1 MSLNAFLK
9 KIADNMSAPPP
20 AFSKV
25 DQKLSGDTAEEKKT
39 GKKLPGYGNVLAN
52 EKRKATTGKEG
63 AYSYKARGQANR
75 GKYRVNIT
83 TDARELAEELGVDI
97 PSSAYTKNRFRV
109 AENAKKFN
117 EDLAAAKEA
126 KDQEKEE
133 EEVTTT
139 ENQDD
144 PFTVAGATAPNPND
158 ENVGLG
164 GTGLPGDGNKSNG
177 DGKDLDAADV
187 NISQDGNISLD
198 AGSLNEGGPF
208 GGLLDTGTNDNDGN
222 TGTGG
227 DGNIGTSGN
236 DGTGGP
242 AGGSSGDGQSSNPN
256 QLAAN
261 AADAVDLLNQGTG
274 FSDVSNQTGVTSG
287 QTSAV
292 SGVMNF
298 GENVATSTGPSDTE
312 LAGLNFGGLRGN
324 VLTGPGGLLST
335 DENLL
340 GTGDPEDDF
349 LFSRS
354 LLG

>member
-9 KIADNMSAPPP
+9 KIADNMS
-20 AFSKV
+20 
-25 DQKLSGDTAEEKKT
+25 
-39 GKKLPGYGNVLAN
+39 LPDRDLAREGSQLAD

-63 AYSYKARGQANR
+63 AYSYKAKGQANK

-83 TDARELAEELGVDI
+83 TEARELAEELGVDI

-117 EDLAAAKEA
+117 EDLAAAQEA
-126 KDQEKEE
+126 KNQE

-144 PFTVAGATAPNPND
+144 PFTVDGATAPDPND
-158 ENVGLG
+158 PDEGLA
-164 GTGLPGDGNKSNG
+164 GTGLPGADDGS
-177 DGKDLDAADV
+177 KDDDEDLTTDDV
-187 NISQDGNISLD
+187 NTSDDGDISLD
-198 AGSLNEGGPF
+198 EGSLNEGGPF
-208 GGLLDTGTNDNDGN
+208 GGLLGDT
-222 TGTGG
+222 
-227 DGNIGTSGN
+227 GTSGN

-242 AGGSSGDGQSSNPN
+242 AGGLAGGTSGDGQSSNPN

-261 AADAVDLLNQGTG
+261 AADAVDLLNQGTE
-274 FSDVSNQTGVTSG
+274 FSEVTNQTGVASG

>member
-117 EDLAAAKEA
+117 EDLAAAQEA
-126 KDQEKEE
+126 KDQEEE

-144 PFTVAGATAPNPND
+144 PFTVDGATAPDPND
-158 ENVGLG
+158 PDDGLG
-164 GTGLPGDGNKSNG
+164 GTGLPGDGDKS
-177 DGKDLDAADV
+177 KDDDEDLTTDDV
-187 NISQDGNISLD
+187 NINEDGDISLD
-198 AGSLNEGGPF
+198 EGSLNEGGPF

-222 TGTGG
+222 TGNSG
-227 DGNIGTSGN
+227 DGDANTI
-236 DGTGGP
+236 GP

-274 FSDVSNQTGVTSG
+274 FSDVSNQTGIASG

-298 GENVATSTGPSDTE
+298 GENVATSAGPSDTE